1 MNAEATFKSLRCFAD
16 VLSTTTPGCSRN
28 YIYQIWAISVSVF
41 VDFDAVSVT
50 IDGRCDGRLTWDVVA
65 C

>member
-1 MNAEATFKSLRCFAD
+1 MTAEATFKSLRCFAD
-16 VLSTTTPGCSRN
+16 VLSPTTLGFSRN
-28 YIYQIWAISVSVF
+28 YIYQIRAISVSVF

-50 IDGRCDGRLTWDVVA
+50 IDGRSDGRLTWDVVA